1 MDDHKRK
8 TIRRHLTLLMLA
20 IFTILAILA
29 IVFPVEQETPSRP
42 TMQNDIKP

>member
-8 TIRRHLTLLMLA
+8 TIRRHLALLTLALLA
-20 IFTILAILA
+20 ILVILA

-42 TMQNDIKP
+42 TTQNEAQP